1 MSLELTIHHP
11 DRASCVC
18 RRGRVP
24 GRNFKVQPRVFLNV
38 AVFQAASVSD
48 VRQGGK
54 LEKIP
59 SIEHKHAVEWFQR
72 DVETAGRPSIT
83 PTQKRLILY

>member
-1 MSLELTIHHP
+1 MFADVAVFQAAISQCE
-11 DRASCVC
+11 RS
-18 RRGRVP
+18 
-24 GRNFKVQPRVFLNV
+24 VFLHV

-54 LEKIP
+54 LEKTP
-59 SIEHKHAVEWFQR
+59 SIEHKHAVELFQR

>member
-1 MSLELTIHHP
+1 
-11 DRASCVC
+11 
-18 RRGRVP
+18 
-24 GRNFKVQPRVFLNV
+24 V

-54 LEKIP
+54 LEKTP

>member
-1 MSLELTIHHP
+1 MFADVAVFQAAISQCE
-11 DRASCVC
+11 RS
-18 RRGRVP
+18 
-24 GRNFKVQPRVFLNV
+24 VFLNV

>member
-1 MSLELTIHHP
+1 M
-11 DRASCVC
+11 
-18 RRGRVP
+18 
-24 GRNFKVQPRVFLNV
+24 QPRVFLNV

-59 SIEHKHAVEWFQR
+59 SIEHKHAVEWFQP

>member
-1 MSLELTIHHP
+1 
-11 DRASCVC
+11 
-18 RRGRVP
+18 
-24 GRNFKVQPRVFLNV
+24 V

-59 SIEHKHAVEWFQR
+59 SIEHKHAVEWFQP